1 MKLFVRVKPGK
12 KKESIVRGD
21 TIWLISINAPATGG
35 KANERLVE
43 FLSEVLK
50 IPKSK
55 IVILKG
61 HASPFKVIEI
71 DWAEENVLSLLSLN
85 IKSLL

>member
-1 MKLFVRVKPGK
+1 MKLHLQVKPGK
-12 KKESIVRGD
+12 KKEKIERRGD
-21 TIWLISINAPATGG
+21 TWVVSINARAVDG

-55 IVILKG
+55 VSIEKG
-61 HASPFKVIEI
+61 HTVPFKVLEI
-71 DWAEENVLSLLSLN
+71 FQDEQLLLRKLN
-85 IKSLL
+85 KLRT

>member
-12 KKESIVRGD
+12 KKEKVERRNNSWV
-21 TIWLISINAPATGG
+21 ISISAPAQDG

-43 FLSEVLK
+43 FLSEILK

-55 IVILKG
+55 IAILKG
-61 HASPFKVIEI
+61 HTASFKTLEI
-71 DWAEENVLSLLSLN
+71 DLPEEKMNSVLTQNSKL
-85 IKSLL
+85 

>member
-1 MKLFVRVKPGK
+1 MKLHVQVKPGK
-12 KKESIVRGD
+12 KKEKLEFRNDV
-21 TIWLISINAPATGG
+21 WVISISARAVDG
-35 KANERLVE
+35 KANGRLVE

-55 IVILKG
+55 IVIIKG

-71 DWAEENVLSLLSLN
+71 FYDERKVIEAMNAAGLE
-85 IKSLL
+85 K